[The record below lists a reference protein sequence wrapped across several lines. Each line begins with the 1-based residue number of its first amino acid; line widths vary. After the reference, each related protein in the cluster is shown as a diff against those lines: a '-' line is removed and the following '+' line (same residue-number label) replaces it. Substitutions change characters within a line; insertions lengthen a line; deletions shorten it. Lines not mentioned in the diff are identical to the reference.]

1 MRAPR
6 ILPPQPA
13 SMLHTSAEPAT
24 PTNVLLWPVP
34 RVRPTLKVDEVHVW
48 AASLD
53 QPVASERALESLLSL
68 QELNRAERFRSDRDR
83 RRYVVAHGI
92 LRRVLASYR
101 QADPKALRFTIGK
114 NGKPALSDESGPTAL
129 RFNLSH
135 TEDMTLIALTL
146 GRELGVDVEC
156 VRPIS
161 ELDSIVEIYFTSR
174 ERDMLRTMD
183 DTARRDAFYRCWTRK
198 ESYAKATGGDLSVA
212 LRGFD
217 SMLSSAPADRP
228 ALDAP
233 REPSGWNLHDL
244 LPADGYV
251 GAVAI
256 NGPVGRL
263 LSWQW
268 TQGTSQ

>member
-1 MRAPR
+1 MRALR
-6 ILPPQPA
+6 TLPPHDP
-13 SMLHTSAEPAT
+13 SMLHTSAERTTPAEAF
-24 PTNVLLWPVP
+24 LWPVP

-83 RRYVVAHGI
+83 RRYVIAHGI

-114 NGKPALSDESGPTAL
+114 NGKPALSDESGATAL

-135 TEDMTLIALTL
+135 TEDVALIALTL
-146 GRELGVDVEC
+146 GREIGVDVER

-161 ELDSIVEIYFTSR
+161 ELDSIVESYFTSR
-174 ERDMLRTMD
+174 ERDTLRTMES
-183 DTARRDAFYRCWTRK
+183 TARPAAFYRCWTRK
-198 ESYAKATGGDLSVA
+198 ESYVKATGGDLSVA
-212 LRGFD
+212 LSGFD
-217 SMLSSAPADRP
+217 TMLSSGPADLP

-233 REPSGWNLHDL
+233 QESAGWNLYEL

-256 NGPVGRL
+256 NGPVARL
-263 LSWQW
+263 LSWRW
-268 TQGTSQ
+268 TEATSQ

>member
-1 MRAPR
+1 
-6 ILPPQPA
+6 
-13 SMLHTSAEPAT
+13 MLHTSAEQIT
-24 PTNVLLWPVP
+24 PTEAFLWPVP

-48 AASLD
+48 AASLE
-53 QPVASERALESLLSL
+53 QPAAGVRALESLLSL
-68 QELNRAERFRSDRDR
+68 RELNRAERFRDEGHR

-101 QADPKALRFTIGK
+101 QADPRTLRFTIGES
-114 NGKPALSDESGPTAL
+114 GKPALSDERGPTAL

-135 TEDMTLIALTL
+135 TEDLALIAVTL
-146 GRELGVDVEC
+146 GREIGVDVER

-161 ELDSIVEIYFTSR
+161 ELDSIVESYFTSR
-174 ERDMLRTMD
+174 ERDTLRTME

-212 LRGFD
+212 LGGFD
-217 SMLSSAPADRP
+217 TMLSSGPADLP
-228 ALDAP
+228 ALGAP
-233 REPSGWNLHDL
+233 RDAAGWNLHEL

-256 NGPVGRL
+256 DGSVSRL
-263 LSWQW
+263 LSWRW
-268 TQGTSQ
+268 TEGTSR

>member
-1 MRAPR
+1 
-6 ILPPQPA
+6 
-13 SMLHTSAEPAT
+13 MLHTSTEQTT
-24 PTNVLLWPVP
+24 PTEAFLWPVP

-48 AASLD
+48 AASLE
-53 QPVASERALESLLSL
+53 QPAASERALEALLSP
-68 QELNRAERFRSDRDR
+68 QELQRADRFRNERDR

-101 QADPKALRFTIGK
+101 KADARTLRFTIGK

-135 TEDMTLIALTL
+135 TEDMALIAVTL
-146 GRELGVDVEC
+146 GREIGVDVER

-161 ELDSIVEIYFTSR
+161 ELDSIVESYFTAG
-174 ERDMLRTMD
+174 ERDTLRTMEN
-183 DTARRDAFYRCWTRK
+183 TARRDAFYRCWTRK

-217 SMLSSAPADRP
+217 TMLSSGPVDLP
-228 ALDAP
+228 ALGAP
-233 REPSGWNLHDL
+233 RDARGWNLHEL

-256 NGPVGRL
+256 DGPVGRL
-263 LSWQW
+263 LSWRW
-268 TQGTSQ
+268 TEGTPQ

>member
-1 MRAPR
+1 
-6 ILPPQPA
+6 
-13 SMLHTSAEPAT
+13 MLHTSAEQIT
-24 PTNVLLWPVP
+24 PTEAFLWPVP

-48 AASLD
+48 AASLE
-53 QPVASERALESLLSL
+53 QPAASVRALESLLSL
-68 QELNRAERFRSDRDR
+68 RELNRAERFRDEGHR

-101 QADPKALRFTIGK
+101 QADPRTLRFTIGES
-114 NGKPALSDESGPTAL
+114 GKPALSDERGPTAL

-135 TEDMTLIALTL
+135 TEDLALIAVTL
-146 GRELGVDVEC
+146 GREIGVDVER

-161 ELDSIVEIYFTSR
+161 ELDSIVESYFTSR
-174 ERDMLRTMD
+174 ERDTLRTME

-212 LRGFD
+212 LGGFD
-217 SMLSSAPADRP
+217 TMLSSGPADLP
-228 ALDAP
+228 ALGAP
-233 REPSGWNLHDL
+233 RDAASWNLHEL

-256 NGPVGRL
+256 DGSVSRL
-263 LSWQW
+263 LSWRW
-268 TQGTSQ
+268 TEGTSR